1 MDAPAGAP
9 AALVDYAPPNI
20 GVLKADL
27 NAPAS
32 LRRVVPRERA
42 ALRRDRRGDTLTERG
57 MTYEKEGAL
66 WYRATEN
73 GGEKDEVLVRA
84 NGFPTYF
91 AADIAY
97 HYNKFAVRGFQR
109 VINVWGADHHGH
121 VARLKGAMDAIGLDG
136 SKLDIVL
143 MQFVRLMQ
151 DGQPVKMSKRTGK
164 AISLT
169 DLIDEVPVDAA
180 RFLFNLR
187 EPNSMVD
194 FDLGLAVEQ
203 SMQNPVYYVQ
213 YAHARICSL
222 LKKLAEEGVSPRA
235 CSQKELSALN

>member
-1 MDAPAGAP
+1 M
-9 AALVDYAPPNI
+9 
-20 GVLKADL
+20 
-27 NAPAS
+27 
-32 LRRVVPRERA
+32 
-42 ALRRDRRGDTLTERG
+42 
-57 MTYEKEGAL
+57 
-66 WYRATEN
+66 
-73 GGEKDEVLVRA
+73 
-84 NGFPTYF
+84 
-91 AADIAY
+91 
-97 HYNKFAVRGFQR
+97 RGFQR

-235 CSQKELSALN
+235 CSQKELSARSRAFRRRSSTRPGATTPRASPNTRSTSRRSSTSTIPSAASRGRPSRSCRRASTSASRRGQLYATY